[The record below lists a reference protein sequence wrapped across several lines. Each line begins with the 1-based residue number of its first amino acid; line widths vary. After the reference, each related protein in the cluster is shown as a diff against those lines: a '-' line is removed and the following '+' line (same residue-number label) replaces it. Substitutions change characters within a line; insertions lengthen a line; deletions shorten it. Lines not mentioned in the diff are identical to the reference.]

1 MQLYRRK
8 WDRRMDEVA
17 EFWDG
22 FAAEYYQIQK
32 ESQVPIVADIE
43 KFLKEQCLLPTNS
56 VVDLGGGSGR
66 YLPMLAQN
74 SQQYTIVD
82 ISKQM
87 LRYAQVENQAL
98 SKPRTVTYQQQSV
111 ADFCQQ
117 IPDQTYDLV
126 WMALNPA
133 ITADETLLAIT
144 QKSRRWCGLLRL
156 TQNSDDLFAPLE
168 EHFGIAEENPNIA
181 PTIIPAVVKLLTS
194 AGYQVQRQTF
204 QYQTTETFDRAFL
217 EAYYAEVPQALL
229 KVYLDRI
236 FINQKTRTS
245 TTTLEYTLL
254 YWHV

>member
-1 MQLYRRK
+1 
-8 WDRRMDEVA
+8 MDEVA
-17 EFWDG
+17 EFWDD

-32 ESQVPIVADIE
+32 ESQVPIVTDIE
-43 KFLKEQCLLPTNS
+43 KFLTEQRLLPTNS

-66 YLPMLAQN
+66 YLPILAQN

-82 ISKQM
+82 ISEQM

-98 SKPRTVTYQQQSV
+98 SEPRSVTYRQQSV
-111 ADFCQQ
+111 ADFSQQ
-117 IPDQTYDLV
+117 TPDQSYDLV

-133 ITADETLLAIT
+133 VTADETLLTIT
-144 QKSRRWCGLLRL
+144 QKSRQWCGFLRL
-156 TQNSDDLFAPLE
+156 TQNTDDLFAPLE
-168 EHFGIAEENPNIA
+168 QHFGIAEENPNIE

-194 AGYQVQRQTF
+194 AGYQVRQQKF

-217 EAYYAEVPQALL
+217 EAYYAEVPQVLL
-229 KVYLDRI
+229 KAYLDRL
-236 FINQKTRTS
+236 FIDKKTRAS

>member
-1 MQLYRRK
+1 
-8 WDRRMDEVA
+8 MDEVV
-17 EFWDG
+17 EFWDD

-43 KFLKEQCLLPTNS
+43 KFLKERCLLPTNS

-66 YLPMLAQN
+66 YLPTLAQN

-82 ISKQM
+82 ISAQM

-98 SKPRTVTYQQQSV
+98 SKPRPVTYQQQSV

-117 IPDQTYDLV
+117 TPKQSYDLV

-133 ITADETLLAIT
+133 VTADETLLTIT
-144 QKSRRWCGLLRL
+144 QKSRQWCGFLRL
-156 TQNSDDLFAPLE
+156 TQNTDDLFAPLE
-168 EHFGIAEENPNIA
+168 QHFGIAEENPNIE

-194 AGYQVQRQTF
+194 GGYQVRQQRF

-217 EAYYAEVPQALL
+217 AAYYAELPQALL
-229 KVYLDRI
+229 KAYLDQL
-236 FINQKTRTS
+236 FANQKTRAS

>member
-1 MQLYRRK
+1 
-8 WDRRMDEVA
+8 MDEVA
-17 EFWDG
+17 EFWDD

-32 ESQVPIVADIE
+32 ESQVPIMTDIE
-43 KFLKEQCLLPTNS
+43 KFLTEQRLLPTNS

-66 YLPMLAQN
+66 YLPLLAQN

-82 ISKQM
+82 ISEQM
-87 LRYAQVENQAL
+87 LRYAQVENQVLA
-98 SKPRTVTYQQQSV
+98 KPRPVTYRQQSV
-111 ADFCQQ
+111 ADFSQQ
-117 IPDQTYDLV
+117 TPDQSYDLV

-133 ITADETLLAIT
+133 VTADETLLTIT
-144 QKSRRWCGLLRL
+144 QKSRQWCGFLRL
-156 TQNSDDLFAPLE
+156 TQNTDDLFAPLE
-168 EHFGIAEENPNIA
+168 QHFGIAEENPNIE

-194 AGYQVQRQTF
+194 AGYQVRQQRF

-229 KVYLDRI
+229 STYLDQV
-236 FINQKTRTS
+236 FANQKTRTS